1 MGEERKIFI
10 RNFLVVVII
19 VCYRVTVGRAAVH
32 NAKSIKLVND
42 IDLHHQPVDK
52 ENAPM
57 LIVGFGKTFTI
68 HDQAPKKLIM
78 KTLARAAMEN
88 DQVMIMMIVMMMM
101 MMIMIRSS
109 RRRTPTGSEA
119 RRLTVSWCRLRA
131 RDLAFVL
138 KAPL

>member
-88 DQVMIMMIVMMMM
+88 DQVIMMIMIMMM

-109 RRRTPTGSEA
+109 RRRTPTGSAA
-119 RRLTVSWCRLRA
+119 RRLTVS
-131 RDLAFVL
+131 
-138 KAPL
+138 

>member
-1 MGEERKIFI
+1 M
-10 RNFLVVVII
+10 
-19 VCYRVTVGRAAVH
+19 TVGRAAVH

-88 DQVMIMMIVMMMM
+88 DQELEEEDTYWLRGETPNGESGSLMFSQ
-101 MMIMIRSS
+101 IRAQFNFLS
-109 RRRTPTGSEA
+109 
-119 RRLTVSWCRLRA
+119 
-131 RDLAFVL
+131 L
-138 KAPL
+138 KARYAEFLFIALH

>member
-10 RNFLVVVII
+10 IRNFHVVVII

-88 DQVMIMMIVMMMM
+88 DQVMIMMMMM

-109 RRRTPTGSEA
+109 RRRTPTGSAA
-119 RRLTVSWCRLRA
+119 RRLTVS
-131 RDLAFVL
+131 
-138 KAPL
+138 

>member
-1 MGEERKIFI
+1 MNTKFSWRVDIINAEGENLYKNLLWCSITFYC
-10 RNFLVVVII
+10 LLLS
-19 VCYRVTVGRAAVH
+19 RVTVGRAAVH

-88 DQVMIMMIVMMMM
+88 DQELEEEDTYWLRGETPNGEILLLL
-101 MMIMIRSS
+101 SS
-109 RRRTPTGSEA
+109 R
-119 RRLTVSWCRLRA
+119 
-131 RDLAFVL
+131 
-138 KAPL
+138 

>member
-88 DQVMIMMIVMMMM
+88 DQVMMMIMIMMMM

-109 RRRTPTGSEA
+109 RRRTPTGSAA
-119 RRLTVSWCRLRA
+119 RRLTVS
-131 RDLAFVL
+131 
-138 KAPL
+138 